1 MAFGEFEFFSDSLS
15 RVVSFDILLPND
27 SQEYFIK
34 DNENYNREMKTL
46 VLLHGYSGGSKDWLV
61 GSKIEE
67 LSKVYNI
74 AVVLP
79 NGENSFYLDGRGT
92 GKKYGTYVGE
102 ELINYTRKVFG
113 LSNKKEDTYV
123 GGLSMGG
130 FGAIHTALKYN
141 NTFSKAV
148 ALSSALIIHEVK
160 NRDESFNNH
169 VADYYYYDSVFG
181 NLNELENSENN
192 PEELIRRLK
201 GKNEEIPS
209 IFMACGKQDFLI
221 EENRAF
227 HKFLID
233 NNVNTYYEETD
244 GEHNWEFWSRYLEP
258 SIKWLLK

>member
-1 MAFGEFEFFSDSLS
+1 MAFGQFEFFSDSLS

-27 SQEYFIK
+27 SQEYFVK

-113 LSNKKEDTYV
+113 LSKKKEDTYV

-130 FGAIHTALKYN
+130 
-141 NTFSKAV
+141 
-148 ALSSALIIHEVK
+148 
-160 NRDESFNNH
+160 
-169 VADYYYYDSVFG
+169 
-181 NLNELENSENN
+181 LEQF
-192 PEELIRRLK
+192 I
-201 GKNEEIPS
+201 
-209 IFMACGKQDFLI
+209 
-221 EENRAF
+221 
-227 HKFLID
+227 
-233 NNVNTYYEETD
+233 
-244 GEHNWEFWSRYLEP
+244 
-258 SIKWLLK
+258 LL